1 MGGKRG
7 IDATAEALRA
17 DGSVVEVERGSAFAL
32 EEFRRVA
39 STGAF
44 RRIVVESD
52 WTHFTVRGELRG
64 GSYAMLSKS
73 KKGGV
78 RKFLNPAVALALL
91 RRMGVVRVEIEM
103 KEWDV
108 ELSSLSMRM
117 RPDVT
122 ARRLHRRRTA
132 YLDLLPEA
140 ERLRIAGPDGIGEA
154 SREDE
159 RSRLAKRKHTAAR
172 LAEADERSREAG
184 RLKREAPVDAR
195 ELSERFLREFN
206 GQRG

>member
-1 MGGKRG
+1 MGRKRG
-7 IDATAEALRA
+7 IDAPAEVLRG
-17 DGSVVEVERGSAFAL
+17 DGPVVEVERGSAFAL

-39 STGAF
+39 SAGAF

-52 WTHFTVRGELRG
+52 WTHFTVRGELQG

-108 ELSSLSMRM
+108 EMASLSMRM

-122 ARRLHRRRTA
+122 ARRLHRQRTA

-140 ERLRIAGPDGIGEA
+140 ERQRIAGPDGIGEA

-159 RSRLAKRKHTAAR
+159 RLRLAKRKHTAAR
-172 LAEADERSREAG
+172 LAEADERRREAG
-184 RLKREAPVDAR
+184 RPKQKAPVDGR

-206 GQRG
+206 GQRS